1 MIATV
6 RGEVLAVK
14 ATVAI
19 IEVGGI
25 GLTIRATAAT
35 LAKLREGVEAFLHT
49 TLVVREDSLTLYGFD
64 EADERDTF
72 EVLQGVSGVGPRTA
86 LAILNVHTPD
96 ALRRAVGARDAKA
109 LQRVPGIGAKGA
121 QRLLLELDKKLGPAR
136 GATTAAGS
144 AADGADV
151 IEALTGLGW
160 PERDAY
166 AAFDAVRQEQAG
178 ADTATLLRA
187 CLQFLGARK

>member
-1 MIATV
+1 
-6 RGEVLAVK
+6 
-14 ATVAI
+14 
-19 IEVGGI
+19 
-25 GLTIRATAAT
+25 
-35 LAKLREGVEAFLHT
+35 
-49 TLVVREDSLTLYGFD
+49 
-64 EADERDTF
+64 
-72 EVLQGVSGVGPRTA
+72 
-86 LAILNVHTPD
+86 
-96 ALRRAVGARDAKA
+96 
-109 LQRVPGIGAKGA
+109 VPGIGAKGA

>member
-6 RGEVLAVK
+6 RGKVLAVK
-14 ATVAI
+14 AAVAI

-64 EADERDTF
+64 EAEERDTF
-72 EVLQGVSGVGPRTA
+72 EVLQGVSGIGPRTG
-86 LAILNVHTPD
+86 LAILSVHTPD

-136 GATTAAGS
+136 GETAAGS
-144 AADGADV
+144 AMDGADV

-166 AAFDAVRQEQAG
+166 VAFDAVRQEQAG